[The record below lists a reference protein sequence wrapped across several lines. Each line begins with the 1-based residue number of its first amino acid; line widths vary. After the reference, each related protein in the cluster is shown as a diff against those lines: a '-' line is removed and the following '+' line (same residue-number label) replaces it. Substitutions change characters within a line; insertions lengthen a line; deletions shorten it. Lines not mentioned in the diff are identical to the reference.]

1 MTLSVRVDRIQPEAI
16 DIVSLRLSPEHR
28 QALPPSAAGS
38 HVDVHLAP
46 GLVRQYSLCNG
57 PDEQDHYL
65 IAVKREPN
73 SRGGSSALHTQV
85 KPGDRLTVGPPR
97 NNFPLHAEAAHH
109 VLLAGGIG
117 ITPILSMAKHLES
130 TGASYQLE
138 YFTRSPQHA
147 AFRDL
152 LSSPPFGARVHFHYA
167 AEPDA
172 LPVCLGH
179 LLQHRSENAHL
190 YVCGPRPF
198 MDLAQAAAVP
208 AWPSESVHVEY
219 FAADPG
225 SSADAGAAFE
235 VKLTRTGRTY
245 VVPEGKTIVQVL
257 AENGIPIE
265 VSCEQGICGTCLTG
279 VLEGT
284 PDHRDMFLT
293 DDEKRAG
300 DKLTPCVSR
309 AKSRLLVL
317 DL

>member
-1 MTLSVRVDRIQPEAI
+1 MTLSVRVDRIQREAI
-16 DIVSLRLSPEHR
+16 DIVSFKLTPEDH
-28 QALPPSAAGS
+28 QALPPSTAGC
-38 HVDVHLAP
+38 HVDVHFAP

-73 SRGGSSALHTQV
+73 SRGGSSALHAQV

-117 ITPILSMAKHLES
+117 ITPILSMAKHLEG
-130 TGASYQLE
+130 TGASYQLQ
-138 YFTRSPQHA
+138 YFTRSPQHT
-147 AFRDL
+147 AFHDL
-152 LSSPPFGARVHFHYA
+152 LSSPPFGARVHFHFA
-167 AEPDA
+167 MEPDA
-172 LPVCLGH
+172 LRTCLGH
-179 LLQHRSENAHL
+179 LFQHRSEKAHL
-190 YVCGPRPF
+190 YICGPRPF
-198 MDLAQAAAVP
+198 MDLAQAVAAS
-208 AWPSESVHVEY
+208 AWPCESVHVEY
-219 FAADPG
+219 FGTDPS
-225 SSADAGAAFE
+225 SSAEAGAEFE
-235 VKLTRTGRTY
+235 VKLTRSGRTY
-245 VVPEGKTIVQVL
+245 VVPEDKTIVQVL
-257 AENGIPIE
+257 AENGIHVE

-300 DKLTPCVSR
+300 DRLTLCVSR